1 MLQAIHVKNLA
12 LIDEIEVEF
21 DNHLNIL
28 TGETGAGK
36 SIIIGSVNLALGKKM
51 PKDMIRKGADHAL
64 VELFFNIEKNPALK
78 ARLEQLEIPQEDSTI
93 VISRRMSPTR
103 SISRING
110 ELVPAQTVREIAAM
124 LIDIH
129 GQHEH
134 QSLLYKSRHLEIL
147 DEFSKEK
154 LGTLKKEMA
163 QAFEKYKELE
173 KALDNAVTD
182 EKQRQKEQIFLEYVI
197 SEIDEAALTAGE
209 DEILAARYKKMSHA
223 KKIMESAGAAYALC
237 SNEASEAV
245 SRALREL
252 SAVEAYDETISQLKA
267 QLYDADSLLNDF
279 NREMADYMEDMTF
292 DASVFGETEARL
304 DVINSL
310 KTKYGQS
317 IKEILAYRDEK
328 QAELEK
334 LQNYEAYLKQLQC
347 DYEAAVQGYM
357 AIAEKVSEIRRENG
371 RLLSGLIL
379 EALREL
385 NFPDVRFDM
394 QFTTLKTVAAGGID
408 EAEFVISTNPGE
420 DLKPLGQVASGGE
433 LSRVMLAIKS
443 VLADADDVET
453 LIFDEIDTGI
463 SGRTAQKV
471 SERLSV
477 IAGRHQVICIT
488 HLPQIASM
496 ADAHYMIEKK
506 NVADHTTTQIRRLS
520 QEASVGEIARLLG
533 GVAVTDT
540 VLLNA
545 REMKSLARDTKKYCF
560 EQS

>member
-1 MLQAIHVKNLA
+1 MLLAIHVKNLA

-21 DNHLNIL
+21 ENHLNIL

-36 SIIIGSVNLALGKKM
+36 SIIIGSINLALGQKM
-51 PKDMIRKGADHAL
+51 PKDMIRKGADYAL
-64 VELFFNIEKNPALK
+64 VELFFRADRENGLAEKLSA
-78 ARLEQLEIPQEDSTI
+78 LEIPSEDGNI
-93 VISRRMSPTR
+93 VISRRMSPSR

-110 ELVPAQTVREIAAM
+110 EIVPANTVREIASM

-154 LGTLKKEMA
+154 LDILKKEMA
-163 QAFEKYKELE
+163 KAFEEYKNLE
-173 KALDNAVTD
+173 KALDHAVID
-182 EKQRQKEQIFLEYVI
+182 SEQRKKEQIFLEYVI
-197 SEIDEAALTAGE
+197 AEIEEAQLTEGE
-209 DEILAARYKKMSHA
+209 DELLAAGYRKMSHA
-223 KKIMESAGAAYALC
+223 RRIMESAGAAYALC

-252 SAVEAYDETISQLKA
+252 SAVEDYDETVGQLKA

-279 NREMADYMEDMTF
+279 NREMAAYMEDLTF
-292 DASVFGETEARL
+292 DEETFKETEARL
-304 DVINSL
+304 DTINML
-310 KTKYGQS
+310 KTKYGQT
-317 IKEILAYRDEK
+317 IGDILKYKDEK
-328 QAELEK
+328 QAELER
-334 LQNYEAYLKQLQC
+334 LENYETYLENMRSAYQ
-347 DYEAAVQGYM
+347 EAKDAYM
-357 AIAEKVSEIRRENG
+357 ALAKKVSAIRHEKG
-371 RLLSGLIL
+371 SVLAGLIL

-385 NFPDVRFDM
+385 NFLDVRFDIR
-394 QFTTLKTVAAGGID
+394 FTTLNDGSAGGID

-443 VLADADDVET
+443 VLADSDDVGT
-453 LIFDEIDTGI
+453 LIFDEIDAGI

-506 NVADHTTTQIRRLS
+506 NVEEHTATRIERLS
-520 QEASVGEIARLLG
+520 EDASVSEIARLLG

-540 VLLNA
+540 VISNA

-560 EQS
+560 ERV